1 MPDPD
6 LLELAGIVGQRC
18 VVRGD
23 FVLKSGATSGT
34 YFDKYAFVS
43 DPVLLR
49 RIVDRM
55 AALVPAGTE
64 LLGGLE
70 LGGIPLATL
79 LSARTGIP
87 AVLVRKRAKTYGLMR
102 IVEGQEV
109 FGRKV
114 LLVDDLITS
123 GGATRDAAIA
133 LRAEGA
139 TVDAVICAVDRTTS
153 PATALSEVG
162 ITVLA
167 VLTDALLTGPDQR
180 DVDGVHGGSTEAA
193 G

>member
-1 MPDPD
+1 MPDQD
-6 LLELAGIVGQRC
+6 LLELAEIIGQRC
-18 VVRGD
+18 
-23 FVLKSGATSGT
+23 FVHGNFVMKSGLRSPT
-34 YFDKYAFVS
+34 YFDKYAFES

-55 AALVPAGTE
+55 AALIPEGTE

-70 LGGIPLATL
+70 LGGIPLAAL
-79 LSARTGIP
+79 LSVQTGLP
-87 AVLVRKRAKTYGLMR
+87 TVFVRKRAKTYGMMR
-102 IVEGQEV
+102 IVEGQET
-109 FGRKV
+109 FGRNV

-139 TVDAVICAVDRTTS
+139 TVRAVVCAVDRTT
-153 PATALSEVG
+153 PEATALSDAGVT
-162 ITVLA
+162 IFP
-167 VLTDALLTGPDQR
+167 VLTDAMLRLPAADPPGP
-180 DVDGVHGGSTEAA
+180 A

>member
-6 LLELAGIVGQRC
+6 LLELADIVGRRC
-18 VVRGD
+18 FVQGN
-23 FVLKSGATSGT
+23 FVLKSGLPSRS
-34 YFDKYAFVS
+34 YFDKYAFES

-55 AALVPAGTE
+55 AALIPPGTG

-70 LGGIPLATL
+70 LGGIPLAAL
-79 LSARTGIP
+79 LSVQTGLP
-87 AVLVRKRAKTYGLMR
+87 AVFVRKRAKTYGMMR
-102 IVEGQEV
+102 IVEGQET

-139 TVDAVICAVDRTTS
+139 TVDAVVCAVDRTT
-153 PATALSEVG
+153 PEATALPDAGVT
-162 ITVLA
+162 ILA
-167 VLTDALLTGPDQR
+167 VLTDALLTVPDVAR
-180 DVDGVHGGSTEAA
+180 EAGTA